1 MENKLP
7 QRIFCTGTMG
17 SRWSYIIQ
25 MLETM
30 EGANTSDR
38 NSTTREWHNT
48 HLESVEAERNPDKI
62 KFTGHKGTYFGQGME
77 FPPIPI
83 EANVDRPW
91 PVKEGT
97 QFIKSHDWAHH
108 LDRIKQTFPDAWI
121 LMIYR
126 PDLDSFAWWHQ
137 VGGFSIDYPNYSELR
152 DHTNVFCEVVQQNK
166 KMLEFS
172 TKYDCT
178 WNHFT
183 NKWVQE
189 NFGRTCDPVDTPRGV
204 LVTLVK

>member
-1 MENKLP
+1 MSKLP
-7 QRIFCTGTMG
+7 QRIFCTGGIG

-30 EGANTSDR
+30 PGANTSDR
-38 NSTTREWHNT
+38 KEEREWHNT
-48 HLESVEAERNPDKI
+48 HLESIDAERNPDKI
-62 KFTGHKGTYFGQGME
+62 KFTGHTGTYFGRGME
-77 FPPIPI
+77 YPA
-83 EANVDRPW
+83 ELDQNNVDAPW

-97 QFIKSHDWAHH
+97 QFIKSHEWAYH
-108 LDRIKQTFPDAWI
+108 LDAIKAQYPDAWI
-121 LMIYR
+121 MMIYR

-137 VGGFSIDYPNYSELR
+137 VGGFSIEYPRYDAFE
-152 DHTNVFCEVVQQNK
+152 DHTTIFTEVIQQNK
-166 KMLEFS
+166 KLLQFS

-183 NKWVQE
+183 NHWVKE
-189 NFGRTCDPVDTPRGV
+189 NFGVDCDPITTPVGI